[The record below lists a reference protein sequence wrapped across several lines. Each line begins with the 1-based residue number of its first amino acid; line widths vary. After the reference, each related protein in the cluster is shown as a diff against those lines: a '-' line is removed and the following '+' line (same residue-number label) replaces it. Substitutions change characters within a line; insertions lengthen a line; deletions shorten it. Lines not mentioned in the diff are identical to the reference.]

1 VNTHKNTSKTRR
13 KARTKR
19 GVASNASSKEKR
31 RPPLKRGQLKW
42 QIART
47 ISSLVVPRTAAASR
61 EKQDAAAFSAED
73 RDKSPGGS

>member
-1 VNTHKNTSKTRR
+1 MEYYSQH
-13 KARTKR
+13 
-19 GVASNASSKEKR
+19 GSNASSKEKR
-31 RPPLKRGQLKW
+31 RPQLKRGQLKW